1 MDVSMTVVNRP
12 IAELRAYEKNPKAHP
27 EWQIQMLVRSI
38 EEYGWTVPVLVDAE
52 GVVIAGHG
60 RLEAARAMGMES
72 VPTIAIE
79 GLTDDQVR
87 AYRIADNKLTEVGGW
102 DETTLAE
109 ELKALDEAGFD
120 TDLTGIEQTEVD
132 HLLASLAD
140 DEEEEPA
147 GPPDKPVTKPGD
159 LWVMG
164 RHRLVCGD
172 STDGD
177 TVARV
182 LDGEKPNLMVTD
194 PPYGV
199 AYDPGWRDLGL
210 APANRRRS
218 KVTNDGT
225 SDWSA
230 AWFLSPANVAYC
242 WSPPGSSFVDHDAAL
257 RDAGYEPR
265 ITIVWAKNNAPIG
278 RGHYHV
284 KHEPCIY
291 AVRKG
296 ASAEWIGDR
305 KQTTVWEIEVTRGL
319 GSTGKEADTPHSTQ
333 KPLECME
340 RPIRNHKG
348 DVYEPFAGSGTTII
362 AAERQRRRCFAI
374 ELDPGYCDVIVR
386 RWEKYTGLKA
396 VLET

>member
-60 RLEAARAMGMES
+60 RLEAARAMGMDS

-147 GPPDKPVTKPGD
+147 GPPDEPVTKPGD
-159 LWVMG
+159 LWVLG

-199 AYDPGWRDLGL
+199 DYDADWRNRMDR
-210 APANRRRS
+210 ANGTPYGDRAIG
-218 KVTNDGT
+218 KVSNDDT
-225 SDWSA
+225 TDWST
-230 AWFLSPANVAYC
+230 AWSISPANVAYC
-242 WSPPGSSFVDHDAAL
+242 WSPPGSDFVQHDASV
-257 RDAGYEPR
+257 RKAGFEPR
-265 ITIVWAKNNAPIG
+265 ITIIWTKNVAPIG

-296 ASAEWIGDR
+296 ASADWIGDR
-305 KQTTVWEIEVTRGL
+305 KQTTLWEIDKPQKSE
-319 GSTGKEADTPHSTQ
+319 TGHSTQ
-333 KPLECME
+333 KPIECME

-374 ELDPGYCDVIVR
+374 ELDPGYCDVIMR